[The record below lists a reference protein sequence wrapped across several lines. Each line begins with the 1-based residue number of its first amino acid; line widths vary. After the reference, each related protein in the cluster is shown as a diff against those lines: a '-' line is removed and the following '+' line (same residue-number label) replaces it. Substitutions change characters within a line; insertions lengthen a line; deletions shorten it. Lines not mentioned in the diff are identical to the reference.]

1 MANAFGK
8 LYIVATPIGNLE
20 DITLRAARVLREA
33 DLIAAEDTRKS
44 ARLLS
49 HLGVK
54 KPLISY
60 YQHNQKKRDSQI
72 LPLLQSGENIALISD
87 AGTPAISDPGTELV
101 AQAVRAGIKV
111 VAVPGPSALLAALVT
126 SGLDTARFCFEGF
139 LPRSKAAR
147 RKALAALADEP
158 RTMIF
163 YEAPHRLLP
172 ALEDFREVFG
182 ERQLAV
188 GRELTKLFEETLRG
202 TAEELIGHF
211 RAHEPR
217 GEFVLV
223 AAGAPQKVLSAPDD
237 RVLTAELRALL
248 QTGLPRREAARLLG
262 EKYALSSKKIYALG
276 LEQEDG

>member
-1 MANAFGK
+1 MSGI
-8 LYIVATPIGNLE
+8 LYLVSTPIGNLE
-20 DITLRAARVLREA
+20 DITLRAVRVLREA

-54 KPLISY
+54 KPLLSY
-60 YQHNQKKRDSQI
+60 YRHNQKKRDSQI
-72 LPLLQSGENIALISD
+72 LPLLQAGKNIALISD
-87 AGTPAISDPGTELV
+87 AGTPAVSDPGAELV
-101 AQAVRAGIKV
+101 AQAVQAGVKV

-139 LPRSKAAR
+139 LPRGKAAR

-172 ALEDFREVFG
+172 MLEDLREVFG
-182 ERQLAV
+182 DRRLVV

-202 TAEELIGHF
+202 TAEELLAHF

-217 GEFVLV
+217 GEFVLM
-223 AAGAPQKVLSAPDD
+223 AEGASQKPLSVPDD
-237 RVLTAELRALL
+237 ELLAAELRELL
-248 QTGLPRREAARLLG
+248 HDGLPRREAARLLG
-262 EKYALSSKKIYALG
+262 EKYALPSKKIYALG
-276 LEQEDG
+276 LEREDD